1 MQRVPQQFLEIIRR
15 HSRPLEPLPTGVA
28 PVLKELPD
36 VKCVLWDIYGTLF
49 ISGSG
54 EIGTGALEAKQQ
66 ALSQTLQ
73 TLQIEAN
80 LSPGELLACYE
91 EEVRRQHELLRQQ
104 GAEVPEIQVPRLWQA
119 LGCRLAEE
127 GRWRLPPEA
136 AQPWFWH
143 RFALEYEVRSNP
155 VWPMPG
161 VESVLHRLRN
171 SGILLG
177 LVSNSQFYTP
187 LLFPALLGRELPEL
201 GFDQELLLFSYQ
213 FGEAK
218 PGTFLYREAR
228 RRLQQKDIRPD
239 QVVYVGNDMRND
251 VLPAQA
257 CGFLTALFAGDRRSF
272 RPRPE
277 DPCCREAAPTLR
289 LTQLQQ
295 LLSCLAGCGG
305 TAAEVVT

>member
-15 HSRPLEPLPTGVA
+15 HSRPLQPLPTGVA
-28 PVLKELPD
+28 PVLKELSN
-36 VKCVLWDIYGTLF
+36 VRCVLWDIYGTLF

-54 EIGTGALEAKQQ
+54 EIGTGAQEARQQ
-66 ALSQTLQ
+66 ALAQTLQ
-73 TLQIEAN
+73 TLQIEAD
-80 LSPGELLACYE
+80 LPPGELLACYE
-91 EEVRRQHELLRQQ
+91 EEVRRQHQFLRQQ
-104 GAEVPEIQVPRLWQA
+104 GAEVPEIEVPRLWQT
-119 LGCRLAEE
+119 LGCRLAEQ
-127 GRWRLPPEA
+127 GHWRLPADA

-161 VESVLHRLRN
+161 
-171 SGILLG
+171 
-177 LVSNSQFYTP
+177 
-187 LLFPALLGRELPEL
+187 FPV
-201 GFDQELLLFSYQ
+201 QE
-213 FGEAK
+213 
-218 PGTFLYREAR
+218 RAR
-228 RRLQQKDIRPD
+228 QRLQEKGIRPD
-239 QVVYVGNDMRND
+239 QVLYVGNDMRND

-289 LTQLQQ
+289 LTRLQQ